1 MRFAGHLPPDVHVAE
16 IVFFSFT
23 AWTARLVGLA
33 LGSLQVMGQRAVIDA
48 FPSRA
53 IRAVPIFRFSRRAL
67 STSSI
72 RLRPSLVTILP
83 LTYVDWLFIRL
94 NVGSEIYH
102 LEAADPSGAV
112 PSSVVSIPFG
122 CTSV

>member
-1 MRFAGHLPPDVHVAE
+1 MANAIRGTSPTGRTRRRDCVL
-16 IVFFSFT
+16 SFT
-23 AWTARLVGLA
+23 AWRARLVGLP
-33 LGSLQVMGQRAVIDA
+33 LGSLQVMGQRAVINA

-102 LEAADPSGAV
+102 LEAADPSGAA
-112 PSSVVSIPFG
+112 PSSLVSTF
-122 CTSV
+122 